1 MLKEEMKLNGNLL
14 LRDFLEMFDVRALH
28 SVLELQVQLMVN
40 IAPTTMDDK
49 ELVDEHTKIRKSLW
63 AAFDEIR
70 AIASSGVPNVLTY
83 SMEQSFLRS

>member
-1 MLKEEMKLNGNLL
+1 MVICYYVVFL
-14 LRDFLEMFDVRALH
+14 LEMVNVRALNR
-28 SVLELQVQLMVN
+28 VLEQQVQLMVN
-40 IAPTTMDDK
+40 FAPPAMDDK